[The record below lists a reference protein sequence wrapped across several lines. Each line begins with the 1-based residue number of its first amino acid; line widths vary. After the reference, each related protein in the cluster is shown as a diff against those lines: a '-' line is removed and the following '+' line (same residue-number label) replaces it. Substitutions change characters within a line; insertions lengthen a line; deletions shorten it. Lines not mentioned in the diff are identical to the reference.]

1 MQFGVLGPLQVIA
14 GDCDELCVI
23 SAPRLR
29 ALLAVLLWRAN
40 QAMPADE
47 LAELVWDGTPP
58 DRAAGATR
66 ALVMRLR
73 QQLGK
78 RAAARVVT
86 RAAGYAVEVSGGE
99 LDASR
104 FETLARQTG
113 EAARAGQWAGA
124 ARTGA
129 EALGL
134 WRGTPLADI
143 PSQALRDRWAPGLEQ
158 LRMQVLEWR
167 IEADLHE
174 GRHVELIPELRDLAA
189 AHLLRENLHGQLM
202 LALCRSGRQAE
213 ALAAYRNVRDVLAE
227 ELGIEPAAALRR
239 LHQQILAGDP
249 GLSGPQAAAATA
261 THAEPAAP
269 AEPAVRRPAAA
280 TSPFAHG
287 RGRKVVT
294 GLLAG
299 AAVLGLAAFLAS
311 TRTTD
316 GARQPAAGHGSA
328 START
333 APRRPRPGSPKDIIR
348 APRQPVRN
356 TFQGEA
362 DGWIQLWGD
371 IGLRLAARPALGGG
385 SLLLTAN
392 GTGSSA
398 VGTASE
404 VTQLRTG
411 DIVTFHVWSSGQ
423 PGSVRPFVASDSNVL
438 AFAMAAS
445 LPSTPGWFTLT
456 WKVPPTSSVEGIGI
470 EVVNPGNGSLTLAL
484 GDLSWP

>member
-14 GDCDELCVI
+14 GDCDEPCVI

-40 QAMPADE
+40 HAVPADE

-58 DRAAGATR
+58 GGAADATR

-73 QQLGK
+73 QRLGK

-86 RAAGYAVEVSGGE
+86 RAAGYAIEVSGGE

-104 FETLARQTG
+104 FETLARQAG
-113 EAARAGQWAGA
+113 EAVRAGRWAGA
-124 ARTGA
+124 ARAGA

-158 LRMQVLEWR
+158 LRIQVLEWR

-174 GRHVELIPELRDLAA
+174 GRHVELIPELRDLTAT
-189 AHLLRENLHGQLM
+189 HLLRENLHGQLM
-202 LALCRSGRQAE
+202 LALYRSGRQAE

-227 ELGIEPAAALRR
+227 ELGIEPAAALRG
-239 LHQQILAGDP
+239 LHQQILADDP
-249 GLSGPQAAAATA
+249 GPGGPPAAAATA

-269 AEPAVRRPAAA
+269 AEPPVPRPAAA
-280 TSPFAHG
+280 TLSSAHG
-287 RGRKVVT
+287 RGGKVVI
-294 GLLAG
+294 GMLAG
-299 AAVLGLAAFLAS
+299 AGVLGLAAFLAS
-311 TRTTD
+311 TRTTA
-316 GARQPAAGHGSA
+316 GARQPAVGQGHA
-328 START
+328 STVRT
-333 APRRPRPGSPKDIIR
+333 APRRSRSGSTEGITR

-356 TFQGEA
+356 TFQGGA

-371 IGLRLAARPALGGG
+371 ITLRLAARPALGGG

-404 VTQLRTG
+404 VTQLKTG
-411 DIVTFHVWSSGQ
+411 DTVTFHVWSSGQ
-423 PGSVRPFVASDSNVL
+423 PGTVRPFVASDSNVL

-445 LPSTPGWFTLT
+445 LPSAPGWFTLT
-456 WKVPPTSSVEGIGI
+456 WKVPPTSSVEGIGL

-484 GDLSWP
+484 GDLAWP